1 MNTASGHIVTKQQ
14 YKARV
19 KRHLIVYSLLGPLF
33 GFLIMDLATLA
44 AYLHEVLGRI
54 HLRET
59 SVLDFLKQL
68 STILLVDGSSVISA
82 YTIAIM
88 PATIAGLVALKC
100 KETCDECAIA
110 ALVAATPFLIGHL
123 LSNAIISLSQ
133 PLMIGVAA
141 ALGGVACALT
151 HGK

>member
-1 MNTASGHIVTKQQ
+1 MNSASGNIVTKQQ
-14 YKARV
+14 YKARIR
-19 KRHLIVYSLLGPLF
+19 RHLIVYCLLGPLF

-44 AYLHEVLGRI
+44 AYLHDVLGRI

-68 STILLVDGSSVISA
+68 STIMLVDGSSVVSA
-82 YTIAIM
+82 YAIAIV
-88 PATIAGLVALKC
+88 PATIAGLIALKC

-123 LSNAIISLSQ
+123 LSNTIFSLSQ
-133 PLMIGVAA
+133 PLMIAAA
-141 ALGGVACALT
+141 ALSGIACALT